1 MFFARRSL
9 MLGFV
14 AVALVGGLYAHSL
27 DGNWTLKM
35 PGPSGEDIFIP
46 FTLKV
51 EGETV
56 TGEFQLEG
64 GRVLKIENGKLEG
77 DKLSWTLKRPRGDGS
92 SMTYQMTGKVEN
104 NDSLSGSTSAD
115 MGGQMVDAPWSAQRK
130 K

>member
-1 MFFARRSL
+1 
-9 MLGFV
+9 
-14 AVALVGGLYAHSL
+14 
-27 DGNWTLKM
+27 M